1 MSEMNIRIRKLQDN
15 GSTFRATPE
24 TLYMGGVG
32 SARVDTLRF
41 EVPEEWNGCAISLH
55 VKRLSGALPDQQLLD
70 EKNRAVVDQRWTK
83 EKQGLWMLM
92 AVGADGYTA
101 MTKPGR
107 YTCYETIDRDSTT
120 EAITPSVYEQF
131 VALVKKETAE
141 ANRAAKNAAASA
153 EIAKNFESTITAT
166 GEQVQREIT
175 ATADQ
180 TKKDLTAT
188 ADQTKQAIEEKA
200 KAALASIPEDY
211 TAMSESVGQ
220 LKEDINDLYSE
231 GNLYR
236 RLTFEQGGLYGDG
249 SKAPVTDT
257 AIRTTDFIQ
266 INDPIFIEIT
276 DEKVKICRY
285 FATDRSFN
293 RADKWD
299 ITESFEYTGS
309 AEYVYKIALLKAD
322 GSDIHPD
329 TLTTKFKMVGG
340 AIDDLRES
348 VAVAYEETSKITQE
362 ILGFAET
369 GKITTVFTW
378 VPGAISPSGAYAD
391 ATHRRTKKP
400 VYFPDGSY
408 IVSPNGAE
416 HYAVVAYADEN
427 YANGRTLRWYNDAGD
442 SFTVGGG
449 RNYVS
454 IAIGIEGELD
464 QLVVWQDS
472 VIGSMQEDINSVK
485 AEVDELRGALPSY
498 YTDNYYFSYRLENLQ
513 ARLESVSNGDA
524 FIFTTDM
531 HMADNAGTGYLLT
544 REILRNTSINKVICG
559 GDIPTAY
566 NEGTTFTPPVYSA
579 ERSLQMQAR
588 RYAKLVG
595 TYIKPYARY
604 YAVRGNHDF
613 HIQQNPSSTMIV
625 EPESWSYN
633 YFVRACEEVADA
645 DSGKLYYSFDNTS
658 QKIRYI
664 MINTNDMPNDGY
676 GVSQEQYDWLIQRLR
691 VEEGWQIVV
700 VGHVPIYSEMASY
713 QAVLA
718 PVWGIL
724 VSYQNRR
731 TYSISG
737 DVTINVNFAG
747 ERGKIIAYLCGHN
760 HKSQNFK
767 VDGLLTASFICD
779 AKYTTDQTSRG
790 YKTIQE
796 ASIAAVVIDKDRSI
810 IKEFNF
816 GAGYNRE
823 MQY

>member
-1 MSEMNIRIRKLQDN
+1 MDI
-15 GSTFRATPE
+15 E
-24 TLYMGGVG
+24 TL
-32 SARVDTLRF
+32 
-41 EVPEEWNGCAISLH
+41 
-55 VKRLSGALPDQQLLD
+55 ALA
-70 EKNRAVVDQRWTK
+70 K
-83 EKQGLWMLM
+83 
-92 AVGADGYTA
+92 GYTN
-101 MTKPGR
+101 KQIKKLSVNGIKGDKGDPGKDAV
-107 YTCYETIDRDSTT
+107 IDTT
-120 EAITPSVYEQF
+120 LSNSGEA
-131 VALVKKETAE
+131 AD
-141 ANRAAKNAAASA
+141 AKVVGN
-153 EIAKNFESTITAT
+153 EIS
-166 GEQVQREIT
+166 
-175 ATADQ
+175 
-180 TKKDLTAT
+180 
-188 ADQTKQAIEEKA
+188 
-200 KAALASIPEDY
+200 S
-211 TAMSESVGQ
+211 

-276 DEKVKICRY
+276 DEKVSICRY

-293 RADKWD
+293 RAEKWNE
-299 ITESFEYTGS
+299 TESFEYTGS
-309 AEYVYKIALLKAD
+309 AEYVYKISLLKAD

-348 VAVAYEETSKITQE
+348 VAGACEETRKITQK
-362 ILGFAET
+362 ISGFAET
-369 GKITTVFTW
+369 GKIQTVFTW

-400 VYFPDGSY
+400 VYFQDGSY

-416 HYAVVAYADEN
+416 NYAVVAYADEN
-427 YANGRTLRWYNDAGD
+427 YANGRTLRWYNDTGD

-485 AEVDELRGALPSY
+485 AEVDELRDALPSY

-513 ARLESVSNGDA
+513 ERLESVSNGDA

-633 YFVRACEEVADA
+633 YFVRACEEVVDA

-790 YKTIQE
+790 YKTIHE